1 MSKAQPEQLPCVSYV
16 KDTTWTITMGQ
27 LCQRH
32 NLNNYH
38 GSVMSK
44 AQAEQLPWVSYIKGT
59 TWTITMRQLYQRHK
73 LNNYHGSVMSK
84 AQAEQLPC
92 VSYVK
97 GTTWTI
103 TIDVFFPCVYFH
115 SYTYISTYFRSGKV
129 LECLH

>member
-1 MSKAQPEQLPCVSYV
+1 MR
-16 KDTTWTITMGQ
+16 Q

-44 AQAEQLPWVSYIKGT
+44 AQAEQLPWVSYVKGT
-59 TWTITMRQLYQRHK
+59 TLTVTMGQLCQRHK

-84 AQAEQLPC
+84 AQAEQLPW

-97 GTTWTI
+97 GT
-103 TIDVFFPCVYFH
+103 
-115 SYTYISTYFRSGKV
+115 S
-129 LECLH
+129 